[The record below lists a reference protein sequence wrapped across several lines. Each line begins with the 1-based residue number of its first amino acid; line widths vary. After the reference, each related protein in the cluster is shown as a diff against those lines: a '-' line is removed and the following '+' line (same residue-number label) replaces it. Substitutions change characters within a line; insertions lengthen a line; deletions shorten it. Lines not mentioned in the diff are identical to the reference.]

1 MRRWAI
7 WGGGAFG
14 VAIAAALTYL
24 QLQGA
29 LWPEPLRELGRL
41 ATNREALRRLLE
53 EQRGF
58 APIIFILIQAA
69 QVVAAPIPGE
79 LTGFLGGYFFGTLWG
94 FIYSEVGLTLGSIVA
109 FGLGHWLGQPFVRR
123 LVKPE
128 TYDRFAFLTETRGVL
143 VSFVLFLIPGFP
155 KDFLS
160 YLLGVSPMRFLPFLL
175 VCALGRMPGTY
186 LLSLQGDR
194 VGGRAYL
201 QGLIILTALAVL
213 CVVAYLTRGHIFAW
227 ARNPTGAS
235 PEGGPPGKPAAS
247 PGGEDGRR

>member
-14 VAIAAALTYL
+14 VAIAAALAYL

-29 LWPEPLRELGRL
+29 LWPEPFRELGRL
-41 ATNREALRRLLE
+41 ATNREALRRLLK
-53 EQRGF
+53 GHGAF
-58 APIIFILIQAA
+58 APVTFILIQAA

-79 LTGFLGGYFFGTLWG
+79 LTGFLGGYFFGALWG
-94 FIYSEVGLTLGSIVA
+94 FIYSQIGLTLGSVIA

-201 QGLIILTALAVL
+201 QGLIILTAMAVL

>member
-14 VAIAAALTYL
+14 VAIAATLAYL

-53 EQRGF
+53 GHGAF
-58 APIIFILIQAA
+58 APVTFIFIQAA

-79 LTGFLGGYFFGTLWG
+79 LTGFLGGYFFGVLWG
-94 FIYSEVGLTLGSIVA
+94 FVYSEVGLTLGSIVA

-227 ARNPTGAS
+227 ARNPTGTS
-235 PEGGPPGKPAAS
+235 PEGGAPGKPAAS

>member
-14 VAIAAALTYL
+14 VAIAAALVYL

-79 LTGFLGGYFFGTLWG
+79 LTGFLGGYFFGVLWG
-94 FIYSEVGLTLGSIVA
+94 FIYSQIGLTLGSVVA

>member
-14 VAIAAALTYL
+14 VAIAAALAYL

-41 ATNREALRRLLE
+41 STNREALRRLLE
-53 EQRGF
+53 EQRAF
-58 APIIFILIQAA
+58 APVIFILIQAA

-79 LTGFLGGYFFGTLWG
+79 LTGFLGGYFFGVLRG
-94 FIYSEVGLTLGSIVA
+94 FVYSEVGLTLGSIVA

-201 QGLIILTALAVL
+201 QGLIILTAVVVL

>member
-7 WGGGAFG
+7 WGGAATG
-14 VAIAAALTYL
+14 AAAAVTLAYL
-24 QLQGA
+24 HLQGA

-53 EQRGF
+53 QHGAF
-58 APIIFILIQAA
+58 APVTFILIQAA
-69 QVVAAPIPGE
+69 QVVAAPVPGE
-79 LTGFLGGYFFGTLWG
+79 LTGFLGGYFFGVLRG
-94 FIYSEVGLTLGSIVA
+94 FIYSAIGLTLGSTIA

-128 TYDRFAFLTETRGVL
+128 TYERFAFLAETRGVL
-143 VSFVLFLIPGFP
+143 AAFVLFLIPGFP
-155 KDFLS
+155 KDYLS

-175 VCALGRMPGTY
+175 VCGLGRMPGTY

-213 CVVAYLTRGHIFAW
+213 SVVGYLTRGHIFAW
-227 ARNPTGAS
+227 ARNPTGSSA
-235 PEGGPPGKPAAS
+235 EGAPPAKPAAS
-247 PGGEDGRR
+247 TGGEDGRR

>member
-94 FIYSEVGLTLGSIVA
+94 FIYSEVGLTLGSIAA

-128 TYDRFAFLTETRGVL
+128 TYERFAFLTETRGVL

>member
-14 VAIAAALTYL
+14 VAIVLGLAYL
-24 QLQGA
+24 HVQGA

-53 EQRGF
+53 EHRAF
-58 APIIFILIQAA
+58 APVIFILVQAA

-79 LTGFLGGYFFGTLWG
+79 LTGFLGGYFFGVLRG
-94 FIYSEVGLTLGSIVA
+94 FIYSQLGLTLGSVVA

-128 TYDRFAFLTETRGVL
+128 TYERFAFLTETRGVL
-143 VSFVLFLIPGFP
+143 VTFVLFLIPGFP
-155 KDFLS
+155 KDYLS

-201 QGLIILTALAVL
+201 QGLIILTAVAVL

-227 ARNPTGAS
+227 ARSPAGAS

-247 PGGEDGRR
+247 PRGEDGRR